1 MRQISAHCASL
12 LNSHQRLVICLEG
25 ASPDSR
31 GKGAATWP
39 NYIRS
44 TAVCCFRPLFSCV
57 RFTNDVLEQEER
69 FSFSIYGH
77 VIAAN
82 LLY

>member
-1 MRQISAHCASL
+1 MRKISAHCSSL

-25 ASPDSR
+25 ASPDSQ

-39 NYIRS
+39 NYIRP
-44 TAVCCFRPLFSCV
+44 TAVCCFRPFLSCV
-57 RFTNDVLEQEER
+57 RFTNDVFEQEER

-77 VIAAN
+77 VFAVN
-82 LLY
+82 PD